1 MKVSIAKRLEQLE
14 AAAPQRHSKQEEER
28 LHLTC
33 NALDAAYSHKRPWGR
48 SAVAPFYLV
57 EQPSE
62 LDLLWQ
68 RLQANMATDADRATL
83 VSLPPCS
90 IAPERLVEM
99 LARLNDEI

>member
-1 MKVSIAKRLEQLE
+1 MKISIAKRLEQLE
-14 AAAPQRHSKQEEER
+14 AAVPQKDNKQEEER

-33 NALDAAYSHKRPWGR
+33 DALEAAYSHKRPWGR

-68 RLQANMATDADRATL
+68 RLQANTATDADRAAL
-83 VSLPPCS
+83 AGLPICH
-90 IAPERLVEM
+90 IAPERLVEG
-99 LARLNDEI
+99 LVRLNDEI